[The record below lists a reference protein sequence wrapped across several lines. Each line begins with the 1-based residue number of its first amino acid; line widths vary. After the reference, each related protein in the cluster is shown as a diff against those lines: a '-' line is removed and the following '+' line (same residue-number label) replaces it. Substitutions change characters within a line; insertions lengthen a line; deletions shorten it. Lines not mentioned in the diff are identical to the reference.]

1 MKVFPILLVLPMLLS
16 AEPFAGTYT
25 TEIQTDFKGKAN
37 WINQLRFDCVQPLG
51 VGFKAELAS
60 YSISRTA
67 EHIIPDRQMFSNIE
81 EENNA
86 FILAVAGCA
95 WERSGVRL
103 FGGVRNVNEDYFT
116 TETASLFTNS
126 SCGIFPTI
134 SANMPLANYPLSS
147 MCVDGSWS
155 NDRLTVR
162 MSLYN
167 GTGHNRWRRG
177 DNVFVVN
184 PVKEGLMTVTSVDY
198 DADFGSFSGG
208 AFVRSAL
215 RSSVLARQPEEPAV
229 NAAWWVN
236 LEPSLRLSESG
247 RLDFLVQYSENP
259 VPGNECRRYG
269 GAGARWSYTAGRT
282 KGEAGVFAD
291 WVEYAGENEWLCEL
305 TWKCH
310 FKQAFALQPALQ
322 VIGNRSGTYP
332 VALLRFSWQLF

>member
-1 MKVFPILLVLPMLLS
+1 MLLS
-16 AEPFAGTYT
+16 AGPLTGTYT
-25 TEIQTDFKGKAN
+25 TEIQTDFKGKVN
-37 WINQLRFDCVQPLG
+37 WINQLRLDCIQPLG
-51 VGFKAELAS
+51 AGFKAELTS

-86 FILAVAGCA
+86 FVLAVAGCA
-95 WERSGVRL
+95 WERRGVRL

-126 SCGIFPTI
+126 SCGMFPTI

-147 MCVDGSWS
+147 VCVDGSWS

-167 GTGHNRWRRG
+167 GMGHNRWRRG

-184 PVKEGLMTVTSVDY
+184 PVKEGLMTVTSMEY
-198 DADFGSFSGG
+198 DADFGCFSGG

-215 RSSVLARQPEEPAV
+215 RSSVLAGQPEEPEEPEV

-236 LEPSLRLSESG
+236 LEPSLRLKESD
-247 RLDFLVQYSENP
+247 RLDFLLQYSENP
-259 VPGNECRRYG
+259 VAHNECRRYG
-269 GAGARWSYTAGRT
+269 GAGVRWAYTSGKT
-282 KGEAGVFAD
+282 KGETGVFAD
-291 WVEYAGENEWLCEL
+291 WVQYAGENEWLCEL
-305 TWKCH
+305 TWKCQ
-310 FKQAFALQPALQ
+310 FKPAFALQSAVQ
-322 VIGNRSGTYP
+322 MIGNRSGMFP
-332 VALLRFSWQLF
+332 VALFRISWQLF

>member
-1 MKVFPILLVLPMLLS
+1 
-16 AEPFAGTYT
+16 
-25 TEIQTDFKGKAN
+25 
-37 WINQLRFDCVQPLG
+37 
-51 VGFKAELAS
+51 
-60 YSISRTA
+60 
-67 EHIIPDRQMFSNIE
+67 
-81 EENNA
+81 
-86 FILAVAGCA
+86 
-95 WERSGVRL
+95 
-103 FGGVRNVNEDYFT
+103 
-116 TETASLFTNS
+116 
-126 SCGIFPTI
+126 
-134 SANMPLANYPLSS
+134 
-147 MCVDGSWS
+147 
-155 NDRLTVR
+155 
-162 MSLYN
+162 
-167 GTGHNRWRRG
+167 
-177 DNVFVVN
+177 
-184 PVKEGLMTVTSVDY
+184 MTVTSVDY

-215 RSSVLARQPEEPAV
+215 RSSVLEGQPKEPAV

>member
-51 VGFKAELAS
+51 AGFKAELAS

-95 WERSGVRL
+95 WERSDVRL

-215 RSSVLARQPEEPAV
+215 RSSVLEGQPEEPAV

-269 GAGARWSYTAGRT
+269 GLGARWSYTAGRT

-291 WVEYAGENEWLCEL
+291 WVEYAGENERLCEL

-332 VALLRFSWQLF
+332 VALLRFSW